1 MYNVLLV
8 DDERIIL
15 EGIASVVEWNKH
27 GTRLAGKAVNGMEAL
42 RHIEA
47 MPPDIV
53 ITDIRMPE
61 LGGIELIQWA
71 KERYPGMIFIVLSGH
86 EEFSSAQ
93 TAMKLGV
100 RHYLLK
106 PCTEDE
112 IEHVLVEAVEELQER
127 QRQESFRAATM
138 EQLARVLPQIK
149 EQFLK
154 ECLMNKTYSKR
165 DWDYYGGLLGLDIE
179 GRAVRLLLFEIEG
192 SCEFEH
198 LFALHNIAEELV
210 RDAGQHVLLNT
221 TIGDRLVLL
230 VEDGELARW
239 LTLLER
245 VKQVYGQYFRLDLT
259 IAVSHPGS
267 ITQLR
272 YLYRETL
279 ACLSHRFYLGEG
291 SIITSEDI
299 LHPVEGLP
307 MELEVDAEAFA
318 IAVRSGNL
326 ERVHTFVRD
335 TIIKL
340 KASKLDVGL
349 VKSCVLELY
358 LVLLREKGS
367 AKPAWT
373 AGSHSAN
380 NAGPGCSPDAA
391 DMTAAG
397 TSARIKPMLGLES
410 YLLREDAFDTLDQT
424 EDYLLQ
430 AAAEVAMRNYEANMQ
445 TQSKVIDQV
454 IRYVAEHLPE
464 ESLTL
469 SKLAHDIFYLNVDY
483 LGKLFRKETGE
494 KFSQYMIRVRM
505 EEAMRLIAAA
515 EYVKILDIAAK
526 VGFRS
531 NPQYFSQVF
540 KKHTGLTPSEYM
552 KQLSIMPE
560 K

>member
-15 EGIASVVEWNKH
+15 EGIASVVEWDKH
-27 GTRLAGKAVNGMEAL
+27 GTRLAGKAVNGKDAVRL
-42 RHIEA
+42 IEA
-47 MPPDIV
+47 QPPDIV

-71 KERYPGMIFIVLSGH
+71 KERYPRMHFIVLSGH
-86 EEFSSAQ
+86 EEFASAQ

-106 PCTEDE
+106 PCSEDE
-112 IEHVLVEAVEELQER
+112 IAGVLDEAVEELRER
-127 QRQESFRAATM
+127 ERQESFKASTM

-165 DWDYYGGLLGLDIE
+165 DWDYYGGLLGLDIDD
-179 GRAVRLLLFEIEG
+179 RSVRLLLFEIEG

-210 RDAGQHVLLNT
+210 RESGRHVLLNT
-221 TIGDRLVLL
+221 TIGERLVLL
-230 VEDGELARW
+230 VEEGELAEW
-239 LTLLER
+239 LALLER
-245 VKQVYGQYFRLDLT
+245 VKRIYGQYFRLDLT
-259 IAVSHPGS
+259 IAVSHPGL

-272 YLYRETL
+272 MLYRETQ

-299 LHPVEGLP
+299 HHPAEGLP
-307 MELEVDAEAFA
+307 MELEVDTEAFA
-318 IAVRSGNL
+318 IAVRSGNT
-326 ERVHTFVRD
+326 ERAREFVRE
-335 TIIKL
+335 TIARL

-358 LVLLREKGS
+358 LVLLREKGR
-367 AKPAWT
+367 AKPSWS
-373 AGSHSAN
+373 AG
-380 NAGPGCSPDAA
+380 A
-391 DMTAAG
+391 DG
-397 TSARIKPMLGLES
+397 SGQARARPMRGLETF
-410 YLLREDAFDTLDQT
+410 LLREDAFDTLDQT

-430 AAAEVAMRNYEANMQ
+430 AAVEAAERNYEANVQ
-445 TQSKVIDQV
+445 TQSKVIAQV
-454 IRYVAEHLPE
+454 VRYVEDHLDD

-494 KFSQYMIRVRM
+494 KFSLYMIRVRM
-505 EEAMRLIAAA
+505 EEAMRLIARA
-515 EYVKILDIAAK
+515 ESVKILDIAAK
-526 VGFRS
+526 VGFRG

-540 KKHTGLTPSEYM
+540 KKHTGSTPSEYK
-552 KQLSIMPE
+552 KQLSNMSE
-560 K
+560 N

>member
-15 EGIASVVEWNKH
+15 EGIANVVEWDKH
-27 GTRLAGKAVNGMEAL
+27 GTRLAGKAVNGKEAVRL
-42 RHIEA
+42 IESQ
-47 MPPDIV
+47 PPDIV

-71 KERYPGMIFIVLSGH
+71 KERYPRMHFIVLSGH
-86 EEFSSAQ
+86 EEFASAQ

-106 PCTEDE
+106 PCSEDE
-112 IEHVLVEAVEELQER
+112 IAGVLDEAVEELRER
-127 QRQESFRAATM
+127 ERQESFKASTM

-154 ECLMNKTYSKR
+154 ECLMNKTYSER
-165 DWDYYGGLLGLDIE
+165 DWDYYSGLLGLDIE
-179 GRAVRLLLFEIEG
+179 DRSVRLLLFEIEG

-210 RDAGQHVLLNT
+210 RESGRHVLLNT
-221 TIGDRLVLL
+221 TIGERLVLL
-230 VEDGELARW
+230 VEEGELPEW
-239 LTLLER
+239 LALLER
-245 VKQVYGQYFRLDLT
+245 VKRIYGQYFRLDLT

-272 YLYRETL
+272 MLYRETQ

-299 LHPVEGLP
+299 LHPAEALP
-307 MELEVDAEAFA
+307 MELEVDTEAFA
-318 IAVRSGNL
+318 NAVRSGNT
-326 ERVHTFVRD
+326 ERAREFVRE
-335 TIIKL
+335 TIARL

-358 LVLLREKGS
+358 LVLLREKGR
-367 AKPAWT
+367 AKSSWS
-373 AGSHSAN
+373 AGSEGSSA
-380 NAGPGCSPDAA
+380 
-391 DMTAAG
+391 
-397 TSARIKPMLGLES
+397 ARPRPMRGLEA
-410 YLLREDAFDTLDQT
+410 YLLRDDAFDTLDQT

-430 AAAEVAMRNYEANMQ
+430 AAVEAAERNYEANVQ
-445 TQSKVIDQV
+445 TQSKVIAQV
-454 IRYVAEHLPE
+454 IRYVEEHLDD

-494 KFSQYMIRVRM
+494 KFSLYMIRVRM
-505 EEAMRLIAAA
+505 EEAMRLIARA
-515 EYVKILDIAAK
+515 ESVKILDIAAQ
-526 VGFRS
+526 VGFRG

-540 KKHTGLTPSEYM
+540 KKHTGLTPSEYK
-552 KQLSIMPE
+552 KQLIMMPE